1 MSHVSETFNVEAQ
14 GINFVF
20 SVVNYE
26 TNDGLGDQWEL
37 TDKHQGGVTVK
48 NRNADRNSYK
58 YGIPLNYSL
67 AERLENLIKGGM
79 SPNEASAQAYQDALN
94 TFDRDLD
101 ATDYGLTVSAS
112 IDGVDLLDDVVI
124 GCGWDHSYHDDETV
138 LEAAQSIYEEHGI
151 LEEAITLAKAAA
163 AEIVGKM
170 DALKNLAK

>member
-26 TNDGLGDQWEL
+26 TNDGLGDRWEL

-48 NRNADRNSYK
+48 NRKADSNSYK
-58 YGIPLNYSL
+58 YGIPLDYTL
-67 AERLENLIKGGM
+67 AERIDHLMTDGYSAIA
-79 SPNEASAQAYQDALN
+79 ASSLAYQDALN
-94 TFDRDLD
+94 AFDRDLD

-112 IDGVDLLDDVVI
+112 IDGVDLLDNVVI
-124 GCGWDHSYHDDETV
+124 GCGWDHSYHDDETL
-138 LEAAQSIYEEHGI
+138 LEAAQSIYEEYGI

-170 DALKNLAK
+170 DVLKNLAK